1 MAFFLHRPR
10 GAAGT
15 GKDDTMSDKTIS
27 RRAMLLRMGL
37 LAGAVYA
44 APSVTTLGVARASGA
59 SAASAPSGRGRGS
72 APSGRG
78 RGRGRSG
85 RGRASRASRPS
96 R

>member
-1 MAFFLHRPR
+1 
-10 GAAGT
+10 
-15 GKDDTMSDKTIS
+15 MSDKTIS

-44 APSVTTLGVARASGA
+44 APSVTTLGAARASGA
-59 SAASAPSGRGRGS
+59 SGGGSGASGGGSAPSGRGRGS

-78 RGRGRSG
+78 RSRGRGSRVSG
-85 RGRASRASRPS
+85 PS

>member
-1 MAFFLHRPR
+1 M
-10 GAAGT
+10 T
-15 GKDDTMSDKTIS
+15 DKTIS

-44 APSVTTLGVARASGA
+44 APSVTTLGAARASGA
-59 SAASAPSGRGRGS
+59 SGGGSGASGGGS

-78 RGRGRSG
+78 RGGSAPSGRGRSG
-85 RGRASRASRPS
+85 RGRVSRASTPS

>member
-1 MAFFLHRPR
+1 
-10 GAAGT
+10 
-15 GKDDTMSDKTIS
+15 MSDKTIS

-44 APSVTTLGVARASGA
+44 APSVTPLGAARASGA
-59 SAASAPSGRGRGS
+59 SGGGSGVSGGGSAPSGRGRGS

-78 RGRGRSG
+78 RSRSG
-85 RGRASRASRPS
+85 RGRASRASGPS